1 MTSQC
6 CSMYMLGDD
15 YMGDAAH
22 YILEMR
28 NITKTFPG
36 VTALDDVSLYV
47 KEGTVHGLIG
57 ENGAGKST
65 LMKIL
70 NGVYTANSGELY
82 LDGSLLQLHG
92 VKDASE
98 KGISTIFQEFNLI
111 NSLSVAEN
119 IFLGRFNDK
128 KTINW
133 KEIKNKAESLL
144 QTLGFSFNV
153 NKIVGKLSI
162 AEKQLVEIAKALS
175 YESKIIVMDEPTS
188 SLTNK
193 EIELFFPI
201 IETLRQQGITVIYI
215 SHKLDEIF
223 KICNTVSIMRDGK
236 IVGTREVED
245 ITKDEIIEMMVGRSL
260 SMEYP
265 VRTTIPQ
272 EVVLSVKHIK
282 RGTSLKGIS
291 FDLKKGEILG
301 IAGLVG
307 AGRTE
312 LAEAIFGADPIDQG
326 TIEIHGKKVKIKS
339 TKDGTMNSIGMV
351 TEDRKETGLVL
362 DMSITKNIS
371 ITKLEQVSKGFV
383 INRMMEENIAKK
395 FVKTMNIKTPS
406 VRQTLYNLSGGN
418 QQKVVLAKWL
428 FSNAEILILDE
439 PTRGIDI
446 GAKYEIYCLMNS
458 LSEQGKSIIMISSEL
473 PEVLNMSD
481 RILVMHGGQLKGE
494 LSGSD
499 KSGDN
504 VMKLI
509 LS

>member
-1 MTSQC
+1 
-6 CSMYMLGDD
+6 
-15 YMGDAAH
+15 MGDEER
-22 YILEMR
+22 YVLEMR
-28 NITKTFPG
+28 HITKTFPG
-36 VTALDDVSLYV
+36 VVALDDVSLYV
-47 KEGTVHGLIG
+47 KEGSVHGLIG

-70 NGVYTANSGELY
+70 NGVYTADSGELF
-82 LDGSLLQLHG
+82 LQGSSLKLHG

-111 NSLSVAEN
+111 NTLSVAEN

-128 KTINW
+128 RTINW
-133 KEIKNKAESLL
+133 KEIQSKADSLL
-144 QTLGFSFNV
+144 RSLGLSFNV
-153 NKIVGKLSI
+153 NTIVGKLSV

-175 YESKIIVMDEPTS
+175 YKSKIIVMDEPTS

-201 IETLRQQGITVIYI
+201 IEKLREKGITVIYI

-223 KICNTVSIMRDGK
+223 KICHTVSIMRDGR
-236 IVGTREVED
+236 IVGTKEVEA

-265 VRTTIPQ
+265 PRTATPQ
-272 EVVLSVKHIK
+272 EVVLSVKNVS
-282 RGTSLKGIS
+282 RGRELKGIS
-291 FDLKKGEILG
+291 FDVRKGEILG

-312 LAEAIFGADPIDQG
+312 LAEAIFGANPIDEG
-326 TIEIHGKKVKIKS
+326 TIEIHGKKARIRS
-339 TKDGTMNSIGMV
+339 TQDGKMNSIGMV
-351 TEDRKETGLVL
+351 TEDRKETGLVV
-362 DMSITKNIS
+362 DMSVTKNIS
-371 ITKLEQVSKGFV
+371 ITKLEHVSKGFV
-383 INRMMEENIAKK
+383 IQRNMEEKVAKD
-395 FVKTMNIKTPS
+395 FVNTLNIKTPS

-481 RILVMHGGQLKGE
+481 RILVMHDGELKGE

-499 KSGDN
+499 MSGDN

-509 LS
+509 LN